1 MIYVKLI
8 AIPPRN
14 SMSPTEMKLQML
26 YYISL
31 HVLQTYLKDVTLA
44 LFFAGMGTVPEAL
57 DVYLIQKLS
66 NISLFL

>member
-31 HVLQTYLKDVTLA
+31 HVLQTYLKGATPG
-44 LFFAGMGTVPEAL
+44 LFFVEMGTIPQ
-57 DVYLIQKLS
+57 DGDGHLIQKS
-66 NISLFL
+66 